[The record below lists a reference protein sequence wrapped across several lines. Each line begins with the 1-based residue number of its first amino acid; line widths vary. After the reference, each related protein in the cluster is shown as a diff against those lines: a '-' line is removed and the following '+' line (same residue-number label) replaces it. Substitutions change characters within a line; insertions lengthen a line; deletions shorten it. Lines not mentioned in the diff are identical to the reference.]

1 MKVWEKFGE
10 NYKLKKFI
18 EDELLVLWKFCSRG
32 TIQDIIY
39 NESVTLDS
47 KFHAAF
53 VRDITLVIWN

>member
-1 MKVWEKFGE
+1 MKTI
-10 NYKLKKFI
+10 NLKKFI